1 VSDPRPLSAVVLAGG
16 RSSRFGR
23 DKLAE
28 SIDGRS
34 LLDRAVDA
42 VRLLATEV
50 LVVAG
55 PGSAL
60 AIREGARL
68 VHDPEP
74 FEGPLAG
81 TVAGLAVATG
91 ERVLVVG
98 GDMPSLVAAVLESM
112 ARELDDPAIDA
123 CVLVHDGR
131 VRPLPMA
138 VRRGPAMAAARTLLD
153 GGERRLRALLDAL
166 ETRSIPEEAWRRL
179 DPLADT
185 LRDIDTPADLDID
198 TPADLG

>member
-1 VSDPRPLSAVVLAGG
+1 MRDGRPLSAVVLAGG

-28 SIDGRS
+28 PIEGRS

-42 VRLLATEV
+42 VRPLATEV
-50 LVVAG
+50 LVVAA

-60 AIREGARL
+60 AIREGARIVNDL
-68 VHDPEP
+68 EP

-81 TVAGLAVATG
+81 TLAGLTVATG
-91 ERVLVVG
+91 ESVLVVG

-123 CVLVHDGR
+123 CVLVHDRR
-131 VRPLPMA
+131 VRPLPIV
-138 VRRGPAMAAARTLLD
+138 VRRTPAIAAARTLLD

-166 ETRSIPEEAWRRL
+166 ETRSIPEEAWRRH
-179 DPLADT
+179 DPDADT
-185 LRDIDTPADLDID
+185 LRDIDTPADLE
-198 TPADLG
+198 